1 MLPFLA
7 MKPRIMCDM
16 GQVLNHAGPQ
26 LPLLQNGWNEAL
38 LPCVGGWED
47 SEGARQRGIPSY
59 MLDITSVIDN
69 DIMKITSLSIPKG
82 SYHETWHEAYDWTK
96 EENFSNIP

>member
-1 MLPFLA
+1 M
-7 MKPRIMCDM
+7 R
-16 GQVLNHAGPQ
+16 
-26 LPLLQNGWNEAL
+26 
-38 LPCVGGWED
+38 GGWED